1 MSNIRTRIV
10 LGCVAALVGVGLAI
24 MYVRAQA
31 TPAPPQA
38 ASQAPQAQ
46 QSAPQQS
53 GQAASALASAQGESA
68 AVPAGPPNRNMG
80 EGAGSTIFGDHCESC
95 HDKTAGAPTYA
106 AMRNMTS
113 DHIYSVL
120 SSGSVKAHADE
131 VAKLT
136 DAQLRDIAEWVAERR
151 IGGDHEEAED
161 MPNRCST
168 NTPITVAGLNAA
180 SSWNGWSPTLT
191 NTRFQ
196 SAKAADLSPAEVTR
210 LRLKWAF
217 AFPSAASMYGQPTIA
232 GGRVFVGADN
242 GYVYS
247 LDAVSGCVYWSFRA
261 QAGVSG
267 AVSVERVPGST
278 DDVSV
283 FFGDTL
289 GNAYAVS
296 ASDGEMMWRHHVDD
310 HPLARIR
317 AAVRY
322 YDGRVYVPV
331 ASLEEP
337 DSSSAQHPCCTFRGM
352 VEALD
357 AVTGKQIWKTY
368 TIPDAPTQRTTA
380 TGVSYWGPSGAG
392 VWGPLT
398 LDLKR
403 KAIYLGTG
411 NGFSEPDSGRS
422 DAIMALSMDTGKV
435 LWVHQNEPGDVW
447 HTGCPM
453 GPPAPGLGLPPRGAG
468 RGPIGANGVGGRGTA
483 PGAAPGRGAAPG
495 AFRQPPKPAT
505 YYCPSTTDDPDWDFS
520 SGTILV
526 DEPNGKSL
534 VIAGQKSGMV
544 WAHDAD
550 TGDLVWKSDISR
562 GQIVFGGAADEDS
575 AYFAT
580 GRAVAAIRLS
590 DGLERWAVTIPAQ
603 DSMAGHAGFSA
614 AVSVIPGVL
623 FVPGKD
629 GQLIALSTFDGHQ
642 IWAYDTTQ
650 EVTTV
655 NGVNAKGGS
664 IGSAGATIV
673 DGMVFVPSGYT
684 GFQGGQKGNLLLA
697 FGPPS
702 N

>member
-1 MSNIRTRIV
+1 MMKLRTRIV
-10 LGCVAALVGVGLAI
+10 LSLAAVLIPAGLAI
-24 MYVRAQA
+24 VYVQAQA
-31 TPAPPQA
+31 VATPPQA
-38 ASQAPQAQ
+38 QQAQ
-46 QSAPQQS
+46 QSAP
-53 GQAASALASAQGESA
+53 AVATAQGGSSA
-68 AVPAGPPNRNMG
+68 VAGSPDRPMG

-95 HDKTAGAPTYA
+95 HDKMAGAPTYS

-136 DAQLRDIAEWVAERR
+136 DPQLRDIAEWVAERR

-161 MPNRCST
+161 MPNRCSS
-168 NTPITVAGLNAA
+168 NAPISAAGLDAA

-196 SAKAADLSPAEVTR
+196 SAKAADLSPAAVSR

-247 LDAVSGCVYWSFRA
+247 LDALSGCVYWSFRA
-261 QAGVSG
+261 KAGVSG
-267 AVSVERVPGST
+267 AVSVERVPDSAAG
-278 DDVSV
+278 VSI

-296 ASDGEMMWRHHVDD
+296 ASDGELMWQHHVDD

-368 TIPDAPTQRTTA
+368 TIPDAPTERKTA

-435 LWVHQNEPGDVW
+435 LWVHQDEPGDVW
-447 HTGCPM
+447 HTGCPQ
-453 GPPAPGLGLPPRGAG
+453 GNPLPGLGLPPKAAG
-468 RGPIGANGVGGRGTA
+468 RGRGGAAAGGRG
-483 PGAAPGRGAAPG
+483 GAPGR
-495 AFRQPPKPAT
+495 FTQPAKPAT
-505 YYCPSTTDDPDWDFS
+505 YYCPSTTNDPDWDFS
-520 SGTILV
+520 AGTILV
-526 DEPNGKSL
+526 DEPDGKGL

-550 TGDLVWKSDISR
+550 TGNLVWKSDISR
-562 GQIVFGGAADEDS
+562 GGIIFGGAADGDS
-575 AYFAT
+575 AYYAMN
-580 GRAVAAIRLS
+580 GRTVAAIRLS
-590 DGLERWAVTIPAQ
+590 DGLEKWAVTIPAQ
-603 DSMAGHAGFSA
+603 DSMAGHPGFSA

-629 GQLIALSTFDGHQ
+629 GQLIALSTFDGRQ

-650 EVTTV
+650 EITTV
-655 NGVNAKGGS
+655 NGVQAKGGS

-697 FGPPS
+697 FGPP
-702 N
+702 NN